1 MASLKVPESVRKAA
15 KKGLEMRRAA
25 PKSQKGGITRR
36 EASKQG
42 IGSGIQRAS
51 NLMRGSVSEAT
62 IPRMVSFFARHNK
75 SIQKGRANPSENRR
89 IRIADLLWEV
99 LLVKDGQILNGTKS
113 RGKEK
118 SPKKDES
125 WRNKINF

>member
-89 IRIADLLWEV
+89 IRIADLLWGGASGERWANSQWN
-99 LLVKDGQILNGTKS
+99 KIK
-113 RGKEK
+113 RKREK
-118 SPKKDES
+118 SKK
-125 WRNKINF
+125 R

>member
-15 KKGLEMRRAA
+15 KRGLEMRRQA

-51 NLMRGSVSEAT
+51 NLMRGSVSEST
-62 IPRMVSFFARHNK
+62 IPRMVSFFARH
-75 SIQKGRANPSENRR
+75 GANIKKARSKPSEHRR
-89 IRIADLLWEV
+89 MRIADLLWGGAAGERWANSQKNK
-99 LLVKDGQILNGTKS
+99 LE
-113 RGKEK
+113 R
-118 SPKKDES
+118 KKQS
-125 WRNKINF
+125 KKRK

>member
-62 IPRMVSFFARHNK
+62 IPRMVSFFARH
-75 SIQKGRANPSENRR
+75 GANIKKARSKPSEHRR
-89 IRIADLLWEV
+89 MRIADLLWGGAAGERWANSQKRK
-99 LLVKDGQILNGTKS
+99 LERQAQS
-113 RGKEK
+113 RKRK
-118 SPKKDES
+118 
-125 WRNKINF
+125 